1 MKRSSLFYV
10 HQQAGA
16 QFANCHGWEIPTSFT
31 SPASEMLQIRQH
43 VGLADLS
50 YRAKFDTRI
59 EPSHSFWKLGKDH
72 YLMVGEP
79 PLTAPAGATDV
90 TGVFADLLLAGP
102 DSFRV
107 LAKLTSLNLSRLANL
122 ACAQASVAHI
132 HTTVLRE
139 DLGTIPGFHLLMSRE
154 YAESA
159 WESMLHAGH
168 EFHLQPFGLE
178 AWKQL

>member
-1 MKRSSLFYV
+1 
-10 HQQAGA
+10 
-16 QFANCHGWEIPTSFT
+16 
-31 SPASEMLQIRQH
+31 
-43 VGLADLS
+43 
-50 YRAKFDTRI
+50 
-59 EPSHSFWKLGKDH
+59 
-72 YLMVGEP
+72 MVGEP